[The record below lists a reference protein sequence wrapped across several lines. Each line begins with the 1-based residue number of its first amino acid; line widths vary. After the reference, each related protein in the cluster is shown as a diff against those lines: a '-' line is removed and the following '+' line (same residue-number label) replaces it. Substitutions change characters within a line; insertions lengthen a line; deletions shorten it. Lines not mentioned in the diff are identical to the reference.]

1 MRSNAIMTSTM
12 DMTSQLEEAQ
22 RRLCEHPLY
31 QVLDDP
37 RALTLFMQHHV
48 FAVWDFMS
56 LLKALQ
62 KGLTCLEVPWRP
74 VTGSKEVTRF
84 VNEIVLGEESDLDQ
98 NGEACDH
105 FTLYLRAMAELGVD
119 QTAINV
125 FLDDFD
131 FNAIP
136 EGAREFV
143 RMNLALASSGELHR
157 VASAFFYGR
166 EKLIPEMFDKVLDGL
181 KDKKQACPTLV
192 YYLERHIELDG
203 EEHSH
208 LARQCLESL
217 CKDDPALLDEA
228 YETAF
233 MSLES
238 RSRLWDAVLEQYRQ
252 S

>member
-1 MRSNAIMTSTM
+1 MRSNAIMTSSV
-12 DMTSQLEEAQ
+12 DMASQLEEAQ
-22 RRLCEHPLY
+22 QKLCEHPLY

-37 RALTLFMQHHV
+37 RALTLFMQYHV

-84 VNEIVLGEESDLDQ
+84 VNEIVLGEESDVDQ

-119 QTAINV
+119 QTAINS

-143 RMNLALASSGELHR
+143 QMNLELAGSDELHR
-157 VASAFFYGR
+157 VAAAFFYGR
-166 EKLIPEMFDKVLDGL
+166 EKLIPDMFDRILDGL
-181 KDKKQACPTLV
+181 KARKQQCPTLV

-208 LARQCLESL
+208 LARQCLDSL

>member
-1 MRSNAIMTSTM
+1 M
-12 DMTSQLEEAQ
+12 DVTLQLEEAQ
-22 RRLCEHPLY
+22 QRLCEHPLY

-37 RALTLFMQHHV
+37 GALTLFMQYHV

-62 KGLTCLEVPWRP
+62 KGLTCLDVPWRP
-74 VTGSKEVTRF
+74 AAGPKEVTRF

-98 NGEACDH
+98 HGEACDH

-119 QTAINV
+119 QTAIRT
-125 FLDDFD
+125 FLDNFD

-143 RMNLALASSGELHR
+143 RMNLDLAGSGELHR
-157 VASAFFYGR
+157 VAAAFFYGR
-166 EKLIPEMFDKVLDGL
+166 EKLIPDMFDRILGGL
-181 KDKKQACPTLV
+181 KEKKPACPTLV

-203 EEHSH
+203 DEHSH
-208 LARQCLESL
+208 LARKCLDSL
-217 CKDDPALLDEA
+217 CGDDPVLLDEA

-238 RSRLWDAVLEQYRQ
+238 RTRLWDAVLERYRQ